1 MRRRGEMMRR
11 KNKRDKRTIL
21 KRKEIKEE
29 TKRARRAR

>member
-1 MRRRGEMMRR
+1 MRG

-21 KRKEIKEE
+21 RKKESKEE